1 MTKPVHACPAGGTR
15 GLTDGEKALVRSVFG
30 AAVDVEPVTIRRKRW
45 FPFQPANT
53 AMAPMG
59 HIHFPAEHVAYHDD
73 FSAGPVTSQGLF
85 IHEMTHVW
93 QAQEK
98 GRFWLPLMRHPFCRY
113 DYAVRPGQPLH
124 RYGIEQQAEIVRH
137 AFLLRNGYKLRG
149 APPLAQL
156 ESILPFT
163 GT

>member
-1 MTKPVHACPAGGTR
+1 M
-15 GLTDGEKALVRSVFG
+15 TDGEKALVGSVFNS
-30 AAVDVEPVTIRRKRW
+30 AIDVDPVTIRRKRW
-45 FPFQPANT
+45 FPFQPTNT

-59 HIHFPAEHVAYHDD
+59 HIHFPAEHIAYADD
-73 FSAGPVTSQGLF
+73 FSAAPVSAQGLF

-93 QAQEK
+93 QAQQR

-113 DYAVRPGQPLH
+113 DYAIRPGQPLH

-137 AFLLRNGYKLRG
+137 AFLLRNGVALRG

-156 ESILPFT
+156 ESILPFKRP
-163 GT
+163 